1 MRRLL
6 AGTTAL
12 LALPAAAQEADLLIM
27 DYAGFEDPRYHAAY
41 AEAFGGSPEYSFFGD
56 EEEAFQKL
64 RTGFEADMAHICSDS
79 VPKWTEAGLIE
90 PWDTGAVAAFG
101 DLNTDLIGAQG
112 GEGDVF
118 YLPADFGSTAVAYN
132 ADEVPEE
139 DVASLQV
146 FQNPA
151 YAGRITM
158 PDNVADAYALA
169 YLATGVTDW
178 TQATDEQFEAA
189 TAWLR
194 EVHPNI
200 RTYWSDP
207 AELAQLMVSGEV
219 LISWAWNETYPTLA
233 DEDFPIGFQRGPAEG
248 SSLWVCG
255 WVNLADGPGSEEQLY
270 DFLNAYYAPETTG
283 PLLED
288 GFGHANATSMESVSA
303 EELEAAGLGTIAAP
317 VLAQLPQPAELR
329 ERQIEAFEMIK
340 AGF

>member
-12 LALPAAAQEADLLIM
+12 LALPAMAQEADLLIM

-41 AEAFGGSPEYSFFGD
+41 AEAFGGSPDYSFFGD

-64 RTGFEADMAHICSDS
+64 RTGFQADMAHICSDS

-101 DLNTDLIGAQG
+101 DLNTDLIGAQA

-132 ADEVPEE
+132 TEEVPAE
-139 DVASLQV
+139 DVATLEV
-146 FQNPA
+146 FKDPD
-151 YAGRITM
+151 YAGRVTM

-233 DEDFPIGFQRGPAEG
+233 DEDFPIGFQREAAEG

-270 DFLNAYYAPETTG
+270 DFLNAYYAEETTG

-288 GFGHANATSMESVSA
+288 GFGHANASSMAAVSA
-303 EELEAAGLGTIAAP
+303 DELEAAGLGEIDAP

>member
-12 LALPAAAQEADLLIM
+12 LALPAAAQEIDLLIM
-27 DYAGFEDPRYHAAY
+27 DYAGFEDPRYHAAF
-41 AEAFGGSPEYSFFGD
+41 AEAYGGSPDYSFFGD

-64 RTGFEADMAHICSDS
+64 RTGFQADMAHICSDS

-90 PWDTGAVAAFG
+90 PWDTSRIDAYD
-101 DLNTDLIGAQG
+101 DLNTDLIGAQSG
-112 GEGDVF
+112 AEEVF
-118 YLPADFGSTAVAYN
+118 YLPADFGSTAIAYN
-132 ADEVPEE
+132 AEEVPEE
-139 DVASLQV
+139 DVASLDV
-146 FQNPA
+146 FQSPD

-178 TQATDEQFEAA
+178 TEATDEQFEAA

-207 AELAQLMVSGEV
+207 GELSQLMASGEV
-219 LISWAWNETYPTLA
+219 LISWAWNETYPTLV
-233 DEDFPIGFQRGPAEG
+233 DEGFPVGFEREPAEG

-255 WVNLADGPGSEEQLY
+255 WVNLADGPGSEDQLY
-270 DFLNAYYAPETTG
+270 DFLNAYYAPTSTG

-288 GFGHANATSMESVSA
+288 GFGHANAAAMADVSG
-303 EELEAAGLGTIAAP
+303 EELESAGLGAVDGP
-317 VLAQLPQPAELR
+317 VLAQLPQSSDLR